1 MCENKTKIN
10 KIETFLKYT
19 WMGILLISGG
29 GLIMLVSLL
38 SIQFTRSNNIIIIII
53 YFLGLIFGCVISL
66 VGLNELRTAPIERK
80 TDEKISSLF
89 KGFEVKKR

>member
-38 SIQFTRSNNIIIIII
+38 SIQFTHSNNMIIII

-80 TDEKISSLF
+80 TDEKISSLS

>member
-1 MCENKTKIN
+1 MCENKTKFN

-19 WMGILLISGG
+19 WMGIVLISAG

-38 SIQFTRSNNIIIIII
+38 SIHLSHSNSIGIIII

-66 VGLNELRTAPIERK
+66 MGLNELRKAPIERK
-80 TDEKISSLF
+80 TDEKISSLS